1 MFLFFTFLNIICI
14 IFLLPAGLRAVS
26 TVTGLKGQSVQIRC
40 SYRSKY
46 VSCMKYLCRGRCS
59 SWEVKD
65 VPVRSGPGPKDQR
78 FSLEDGPGAGVF
90 TVTIT
95 DLRSEDAGMYWC
107 GVERPARVDVYTMIR
122 LRVQTDDLIPTT
134 PVQTKPTYLSPYP
147 SAGLIVLYV
156 CIPLLLSGITI
167 SAVIFYC
174 KWRKTGGI
182 QNSAILQRAARP
194 DGGAIDHEY
203 KPPGRQNHVAVISV
217 YQSLNFN
224 TNQSDSAYQ
233 TLHVNS
239 NQSDSAYQT
248 LHVNSNQSDSAYQTL
263 HINSNQ
269 SDSAYQSLNF
279 NSNQSDSAYQ
289 TLNVK
294 SNQSNSGYQ
303 TLNVKSNQLVSGYQN
318 LKVNINQSDSAYQTL
333 IVNSNQSDS

>member
-1 MFLFFTFLNIICI
+1 
-14 IFLLPAGLRAVS
+14 
-26 TVTGLKGQSVQIRC
+26 
-40 SYRSKY
+40 
-46 VSCMKYLCRGRCS
+46 MKYLCRGRCS

-78 FSLEDGPGAGVF
+78 FSLEDDPGAGVF

-107 GVERPARVDVYTMIR
+107 GVERPGRVDVYTMIR

-248 LHVNSNQSDSAYQTL
+248 LNVKSNQS
-263 HINSNQ
+263 NSG
-269 SDSAYQSLNF
+269 
-279 NSNQSDSAYQ
+279 YQ

-333 IVNSNQSDS
+333 IVNSNQSDSAYQTLNVKSNQPNSVYQTMNIHINQSN